1 MAAAP
6 SACASATTCRPA
18 SRVWRRSS
26 PLSEARGACGAPRQR
41 RTASAA
47 RRARGRPGP
56 NEEVLMDI
64 AMVGLGR
71 MGGNMARRLLR
82 GGHRVVVWNRTFA
95 KAEELG
101 AEGAE
106 PVRELAGVVAALPQP
121 RVIWLMLPYGDT
133 TQEAIDELV
142 PLLAVDEDVVNG
154 EQRHELVDRLLGGVA
169 VGQHQPDD
177 ARLRQRGHDAGQ
189 FADGLGAFGAELL
202 RLGEGAVPYHDSVTA
217 AQQAPRHVAAHAAQA
232 DHGDVHQDLLVRTGP
247 SARATCSR
255 RGPALPRGAAG
266 APRFRQRR

>member
-142 PLLAVDEDVVNG
+142 PLLAVDDILIDGGNSPFQDDV
-154 EQRHELVDRLLGGVA
+154 R
-169 VGQHQPDD
+169 
-177 ARLRQRGHDAGQ
+177 RGRPWPRRASATSTPAPAG
-189 FADGLGAFGAELL
+189 ASGASRWA
-202 RLGEGAVPYHDSVTA
+202 TA
-217 AQQAPRHVAAHAAQA
+217 SWSAA
-232 DHGDVHQDLLVRTGP
+232 
-247 SARATCSR
+247 SARPSSTSARSWPR
-255 RGPALPRGAAG
+255 WPRPA
-266 APRFRQRR
+266 

>member
-56 NEEVLMDI
+56 SEQVLMDV

-82 GGHRVVVWNRTFA
+82 GDHRVVVWNRTYA

-106 PVRELAGVVAALPQP
+106 PVRSLGDVVAALPQP

-142 PLLAVDEDVVNG
+142 PLLAADDI
-154 EQRHELVDRLLGGVA
+154 LIDGGNSPF
-169 VGQHQPDD
+169 QDD
-177 ARLRQRGHDAGQ
+177 I
-189 FADGLGAFGAELL
+189 
-202 RLGEGAVPYHDSVTA
+202 
-217 AQQAPRHVAAHAAQA
+217 
-232 DHGDVHQDLLVRTGP
+232 
-247 SARATCSR
+247 R
-255 RGPALPRGAAG
+255 RGDHIAERAD
-266 APRFRQRR
+266 